1 MIRRVLP
8 AMVVLALVL
17 LSVAA
22 TSGCEWVTL
31 PC

>member
-8 AMVVLALVL
+8 VLFALAIVL
-17 LSVAA
+17 LTVTA
-22 TSGCEWVTL
+22 TAGCEWVTL